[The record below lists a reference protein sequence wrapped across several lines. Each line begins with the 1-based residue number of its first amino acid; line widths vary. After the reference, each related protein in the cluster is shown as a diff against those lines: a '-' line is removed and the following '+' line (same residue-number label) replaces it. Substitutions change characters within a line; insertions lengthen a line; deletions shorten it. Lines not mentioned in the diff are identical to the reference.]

1 MSLRQLEEGEKGGES
16 VDPVERCRDGD
27 VELAFVAGE
36 VKLKVRTGLVGA
48 PVPVLVVVVLK
59 AGLDEPVVV
68 ENVSG
73 KFVELEDVADVL
85 ASVPVTESEEESA
98 EVGTEGDVEEVSE
111 EPWVVELENERD
123 DALAIG
129 PSRRSGML
137 HQFDSNRKRGQKGTD
152 EGLTSALAQDHCLRV
167 LDVLCSAVLL
177 KTVECSLLELDIC
190 ADTSC
195 IPRWVDMS
203 EQK

>member
-1 MSLRQLEEGEKGGES
+1 MDS
-16 VDPVERCRDGD
+16 VERCRDGD

-177 KTVECSLLELDIC
+177 KTVECGLLELDIC

-203 EQK
+203 EQKIERYR

>member
-68 ENVSG
+68 EDVSG
-73 KFVELEDVADVL
+73 KFVELEDVAIVL
-85 ASVPVTESEEESA
+85 VSVSVTEIEDESA
-98 EVGTEGDVEEVSE
+98 EVGTEGDVEEVSDE
-111 EPWVVELENERD
+111 LGVVEDLDKDND

-129 PSRRSGML
+129 PRRRSGML
-137 HQFDSNRKRGQKGTD
+137 HQFDSSRKQGQNGPWN
-152 EGLTSALAQDHCLRV
+152 G
-167 LDVLCSAVLL
+167 
-177 KTVECSLLELDIC
+177 
-190 ADTSC
+190 
-195 IPRWVDMS
+195 
-203 EQK
+203 